1 MLGNLFNKKVTKT
14 EEEISKERQENLD
27 KAIQSAAKLKK
38 LIIDQDSGWIEFIGL
53 IDDYIDKAAKRK
65 AITALDVANEETIQQ
80 LKYLDH
86 EIFILKNVR
95 QWPEQFINNLEQTL
109 KEMKESEDK

>member
-1 MLGNLFNKKVTKT
+1 MLGNLFNKKVVKT
-14 EEEISKERQENLD
+14 EEEIAKERQENLD

-38 LIIDQDSGWIEFIGL
+38 LIIDKDSGWIEFIGL
-53 IDDYIDKAAKRK
+53 IDDYINKAAKRK

-86 EIFILKNVR
+86 EIYILNWMK
-95 QWPEQFINNLEQTL
+95 QMPQQFITNLDDELAKQ
-109 KEMKESEDK
+109 KESEGE